1 MSMPSDPTLYDARL
15 SDGRTAA
22 ALAVKVRLG
31 QSGLEIL
38 SPTER
43 RAALV
48 WPYDELRSNV
58 PLASNTRDVVLS
70 LRPNGSQTLFVAH
83 PDFSGG
89 LLARAGGLSPLR
101 QRLMGLRPGIAVVVM
116 VIAIALSVRFL
127 ELRPAQTLA
136 RLLPQQ
142 TREAMGRT
150 VVAQLTGHM
159 RRCETAAGRVAL
171 DRLAQRL
178 TAASSDNAA
187 PIRVMMLDWGLVNA
201 FATPGGQIILTR
213 GLVQKAGSPDEVAG
227 VLAHEIGHA
236 IELHPEA
243 GLVRAM
249 GLAAAAQ
256 LVFAGSTGTA
266 TNIGLLLT
274 QLRYTRVAER
284 EADAHAMR
292 SLKRAGISAKGFGDF
307 FERLEPKAAAAPKED
322 QPQKKVSLGSRI
334 FTSEILRTH
343 PATADRLALVRA
355 QPPYPA
361 TPALSDEDWQALRGM
376 CG

>member
-1 MSMPSDPTLYDARL
+1 MSMPSDPALYDARL

-22 ALAVKVRLG
+22 AMPVKVRLG
-31 QSGLEIL
+31 QGGLEIL
-38 SPTER
+38 PPAER

-48 WPYDELRSNV
+48 WPYGELRSNV
-58 PLASNTRDVVLS
+58 PLAANARDVVLS

-159 RRCETAAGRVAL
+159 RRCETAAGRSAL

-178 TAASSDNAA
+178 TAASSDNPA
-187 PIRVMMLDWGLVNA
+187 PIRVLMLDWGLVNA

-243 GLVRAM
+243 G
-249 GLAAAAQ
+249 GFKLAP
-256 LVFAGSTGTA
+256 G
-266 TNIGLLLT
+266 
-274 QLRYTRVAER
+274 
-284 EADAHAMR
+284 AHA
-292 SLKRAGISAKGFGDF
+292 SLELDIMSV
-307 FERLEPKAAAAPKED
+307 EPGLVGAETFAA
-322 QPQKKVSLGSRI
+322 V
-334 FTSEILRTH
+334 H
-343 PATADRLALVRA
+343 PANNRKLKGDLAK
-355 QPPYPA
+355 
-361 TPALSDEDWQALRGM
+361 LSLRQERHRYVFFMSPLFPRTERHPRFELPGIEVWSLEV
-376 CG
+376 